1 MVVFSIDGDSGDSN
15 VDVFKV
21 LVVLP
26 LLLDDEEEE
35 EDVRAGGSHW
45 VTPVVVST

>member
-1 MVVFSIDGDSGDSN
+1 MVVFSIDSDGDSN

-26 LLLDDEEEE
+26 LLLDDGEE